1 MGLLIAILAATL
13 AGGSGAE
20 TFYRP
25 YAKPDVDFIYNLL
38 LCDDPQLFRRGGA
51 KPTGPLAIVLAKDAP
66 MDELE
71 RIAGTDALETRVR
84 VLAYN
89 RLRADNVTVPRGLLL
104 GVVVEV
110 AMPEGL
116 DVLAA
121 FSDGRI
127 RYINHIG
134 KLVVIESA
142 TSEMSAEQA
151 RLMKAAE
158 IAIRRIGPWDK
169 PRLPPPT
176 KGKARLTFLVSD
188 GLYFGEG
195 AQSAIARDQVSGPVF
210 AAASQLLV
218 AVVHASAG
226 H

>member
-1 MGLLIAILAATL
+1 
-13 AGGSGAE
+13 
-20 TFYRP
+20 
-25 YAKPDVDFIYNLL
+25 
-38 LCDDPQLFRRGGA
+38 
-51 KPTGPLAIVLAKDAP
+51 
-66 MDELE
+66 
-71 RIAGTDALETRVR
+71 
-84 VLAYN
+84 
-89 RLRADNVTVPRGLLL
+89 VPRGLLL

-134 KLVVIESA
+134 KLAVIESP
-142 TSEMSAEQA
+142 TKEMSPGQA

-158 IAIRRIGPWDK
+158 VAIGRIGPWDR

-176 KGKARLTFLVSD
+176 KGKVRLTFLVSD

-195 AQSAIARDQVSGPVF
+195 AQNAIARDRVSGPVF
-210 AAASQLLV
+210 AAAVQLLTAIV
-218 AVVHASAG
+218 DASAG